1 MPKGQPRS
9 PEEIVAE
16 REQQLEKARIRL
28 AQSKLKETPG
38 IQALTDALD
47 NVRTLENDAKKG
59 FTESSPQSF
68 TNRIQSHM
76 LWIAEIEAQEAL
88 AEVSL
93 LYASTVRESLRSA
106 VASLSA
112 EMLDAEDINDPAFLA
127 YAVEAIEGST
137 AGQDTQLLASLS
149 LAVEDAQAARKAF
162 AESRKAKPE
171 AEQAQEASA

>member
-28 AQSKLKETPG
+28 AQSKLKETPA
-38 IQALTDALD
+38 IQAMTDALD
-47 NVRTLENDAKKG
+47 SVRALENDAKKG

-93 LYASTVRESLRSA
+93 TQASTVRESLRSA
-106 VASLSA
+106 VATLSA
-112 EMLDAEDINDPAFLA
+112 DMLDADDPSDPSFLD
-127 YAVEAIEGST
+127 YAVEAIEAST
-137 AGQDTQLLASLS
+137 DGQDTQLLSSLS
-149 LAVEDAQAARKAF
+149 QAVEDAKANRQAF
-162 AESRKAKPE
+162 ADSRKAKPE
-171 AEQAQEASA
+171 AEAQEASA